1 MNTPDSTTRM
11 EAIVSLC
18 KRRGFIFPSSEIYG
32 GFSGVYDYG
41 HYGTLL
47 FNNVKQAWQKNMTQE
62 RIESFEKMFERH
74 LTEST
79 SIYDDVRKTN
89 FKLEENGLKL
99 ERMLA
104 ILEKHEA
111 EIKSLWAFP
120 LKIMAAIVA
129 VAGAS
134 SAVVSFVRWF
144 IPRIEI
150 GGPH

>member
-1 MNTPDSTTRM
+1 MDDEEFINPQKPRIWKAVEHNEKMN
-11 EAIVSLC
+11 
-18 KRRGFIFPSSEIYG
+18 EIL
-32 GFSGVYDYG
+32 
-41 HYGTLL
+41 T
-47 FNNVKQAWQKNMTQE
+47 E

-89 FKLEENGLKL
+89 SKLEENGLKL

>member
-1 MNTPDSTTRM
+1 MSDEDLSDPGKPRIWKAIEHNDKMN
-11 EAIVSLC
+11 E
-18 KRRGFIFPSSEIYG
+18 
-32 GFSGVYDYG
+32 
-41 HYGTLL
+41 LL
-47 FNNVKQAWQKNMTQE
+47 TE

-74 LTEST
+74 LVEST
-79 SIYDDVRKTN
+79 AIYDDVKRTN
-89 FKLEENGLKL
+89 SELAENGLKL

-120 LKIMAAIVA
+120 LKIMGAIIA

-134 SAVVSFVRWF
+134 SAVIAVVKWF
-144 IPRIEI
+144 IPRMEI

>member
-1 MNTPDSTTRM
+1 MSDEDLSDPGKPRIWKAIEHNDKMN
-11 EAIVSLC
+11 E
-18 KRRGFIFPSSEIYG
+18 
-32 GFSGVYDYG
+32 
-41 HYGTLL
+41 LL
-47 FNNVKQAWQKNMTQE
+47 TE

-89 FKLEENGLKL
+89 VKLEENGLKL

-111 EIKSLWAFP
+111 EIKNLWAFP
-120 LKIMAAIVA
+120 LKIVGAVIA

-134 SAVVSFVRWF
+134 SAVIAVIRWF
-144 IPRIEI
+144 IPRIQI
-150 GGPH
+150 GGPQ

>member
-1 MNTPDSTTRM
+1 MSDEDLSDPGKPRIWKAIEHNDKMN
-11 EAIVSLC
+11 E
-18 KRRGFIFPSSEIYG
+18 
-32 GFSGVYDYG
+32 
-41 HYGTLL
+41 LL
-47 FNNVKQAWQKNMTQE
+47 TE

-89 FKLEENGLKL
+89 VKLEENGLKL

-120 LKIMAAIVA
+120 LKIMGAIIA

-134 SAVVSFVRWF
+134 SAVIAIVKWFV
-144 IPRIEI
+144 PRIQV
-150 GGPH
+150 GGPQ

>member
-1 MNTPDSTTRM
+1 MSDEDLSDPGKPRIWKAIEHNDKMN
-11 EAIVSLC
+11 E
-18 KRRGFIFPSSEIYG
+18 
-32 GFSGVYDYG
+32 
-41 HYGTLL
+41 LL
-47 FNNVKQAWQKNMTQE
+47 TE

-89 FKLEENGLKL
+89 VKLEENGLKL

-120 LKIMAAIVA
+120 LKIMGAIIA

-134 SAVVSFVRWF
+134 SAVIAFVRWF
-144 IPRIEI
+144 IPRMHV
-150 GGPH
+150 GGPQ

>member
-1 MNTPDSTTRM
+1 MSDEDLSDPGKPRIWKAIEHNDKMN
-11 EAIVSLC
+11 E
-18 KRRGFIFPSSEIYG
+18 
-32 GFSGVYDYG
+32 
-41 HYGTLL
+41 LL
-47 FNNVKQAWQKNMTQE
+47 TE

-134 SAVVSFVRWF
+134 SAVIAFVRWF
-144 IPRIEI
+144 IPRIQI
-150 GGPH
+150 GGPQ

>member
-1 MNTPDSTTRM
+1 MSDEDLSDPGKPRIWKAIEYNDKMN
-11 EAIVSLC
+11 E
-18 KRRGFIFPSSEIYG
+18 
-32 GFSGVYDYG
+32 
-41 HYGTLL
+41 LL
-47 FNNVKQAWQKNMTQE
+47 TE

-74 LTEST
+74 LTESA

-99 ERMLA
+99 ERMLS

-120 LKIMAAIVA
+120 LKIMAAIIA

-134 SAVVSFVRWF
+134 SAVVAFVRWF

-150 GGPH
+150 VGPH

>member
-1 MNTPDSTTRM
+1 MSDEDLSDPGKPRIWKAIEHNDKMN
-11 EAIVSLC
+11 E
-18 KRRGFIFPSSEIYG
+18 
-32 GFSGVYDYG
+32 
-41 HYGTLL
+41 LL
-47 FNNVKQAWQKNMTQE
+47 TE

-99 ERMLA
+99 ERMLS

-134 SAVVSFVRWF
+134 SAVVAFVRWF

>member
-1 MNTPDSTTRM
+1 MSDEDLSDPGKPRIWKAIEHNDKMN
-11 EAIVSLC
+11 E
-18 KRRGFIFPSSEIYG
+18 
-32 GFSGVYDYG
+32 
-41 HYGTLL
+41 LL
-47 FNNVKQAWQKNMTQE
+47 TE
-62 RIESFEKMFERH
+62 RIESVEKMFERH

>member
-1 MNTPDSTTRM
+1 MSDEDLSDPGKPRIWKAIEHNDKMN
-11 EAIVSLC
+11 E
-18 KRRGFIFPSSEIYG
+18 
-32 GFSGVYDYG
+32 
-41 HYGTLL
+41 LL
-47 FNNVKQAWQKNMTQE
+47 TE

-134 SAVVSFVRWF
+134 SAVVAMVKWF
-144 IPRIEI
+144 IPRIQI
-150 GGPH
+150 GGPQ

>member
-1 MNTPDSTTRM
+1 MSDEDLSDPGKPRIWKAIEHNDKMN
-11 EAIVSLC
+11 E
-18 KRRGFIFPSSEIYG
+18 
-32 GFSGVYDYG
+32 
-41 HYGTLL
+41 LL
-47 FNNVKQAWQKNMTQE
+47 TE

-89 FKLEENGLKL
+89 FKLEENALKL

-134 SAVVSFVRWF
+134 TAVVSCVGWF
-144 IPRIEI
+144 IPRREI

>member
-1 MNTPDSTTRM
+1 MSDEDLSDPGKPRIWTAIEHNDKMN
-11 EAIVSLC
+11 E
-18 KRRGFIFPSSEIYG
+18 
-32 GFSGVYDYG
+32 
-41 HYGTLL
+41 LL
-47 FNNVKQAWQKNMTQE
+47 TE

>member
-1 MNTPDSTTRM
+1 MSDEDLSDPGKPRIWKAIEHNDKMN
-11 EAIVSLC
+11 E
-18 KRRGFIFPSSEIYG
+18 
-32 GFSGVYDYG
+32 
-41 HYGTLL
+41 LL
-47 FNNVKQAWQKNMTQE
+47 TE

-89 FKLEENGLKL
+89 VKLEENGLKL

-120 LKIMAAIVA
+120 LKIMGAIIA

-134 SAVVSFVRWF
+134 SAVVAMVKWF
-144 IPRIEI
+144 IPRIQI
-150 GGPH
+150 GGPQ

>member
-1 MNTPDSTTRM
+1 MSDEDLSDPGKPRIWKAIEHNDKMN
-11 EAIVSLC
+11 E
-18 KRRGFIFPSSEIYG
+18 
-32 GFSGVYDYG
+32 
-41 HYGTLL
+41 LL
-47 FNNVKQAWQKNMTQE
+47 TE

-120 LKIMAAIVA
+120 LKIMGAIIA

-134 SAVVSFVRWF
+134 SAVVAMVKWF
-144 IPRIEI
+144 IPRIQI
-150 GGPH
+150 GGPQ

>member
-1 MNTPDSTTRM
+1 MSDEDLSDPGKPRIWKAIEHNDKMN
-11 EAIVSLC
+11 E
-18 KRRGFIFPSSEIYG
+18 
-32 GFSGVYDYG
+32 
-41 HYGTLL
+41 LL
-47 FNNVKQAWQKNMTQE
+47 TE

-120 LKIMAAIVA
+120 IKIMAAIVA

>member
-1 MNTPDSTTRM
+1 MSDEDLSDPGKPRIWKAIEHNDKMN
-11 EAIVSLC
+11 E
-18 KRRGFIFPSSEIYG
+18 
-32 GFSGVYDYG
+32 
-41 HYGTLL
+41 LL
-47 FNNVKQAWQKNMTQE
+47 TE

-134 SAVVSFVRWF
+134 SAVVAFVRWF

>member
-1 MNTPDSTTRM
+1 MTDEDLSDPGKPRIWKAIEHNDKMN
-11 EAIVSLC
+11 E
-18 KRRGFIFPSSEIYG
+18 
-32 GFSGVYDYG
+32 
-41 HYGTLL
+41 LL
-47 FNNVKQAWQKNMTQE
+47 TE

>member
-1 MNTPDSTTRM
+1 MSDEDLSDPGKPRIWKAIEYNDKMN
-11 EAIVSLC
+11 E
-18 KRRGFIFPSSEIYG
+18 
-32 GFSGVYDYG
+32 
-41 HYGTLL
+41 LL
-47 FNNVKQAWQKNMTQE
+47 TE

-99 ERMLA
+99 ERMLS

-120 LKIMAAIVA
+120 LKIMAAIIA

-134 SAVVSFVRWF
+134 SAVVAFVRWF

-150 GGPH
+150 VGPH

>member
-1 MNTPDSTTRM
+1 MIWKAIEHNDKMN
-11 EAIVSLC
+11 E
-18 KRRGFIFPSSEIYG
+18 
-32 GFSGVYDYG
+32 
-41 HYGTLL
+41 LL
-47 FNNVKQAWQKNMTQE
+47 TE

-89 FKLEENGLKL
+89 SKLEENGLKL

-111 EIKSLWAFP
+111 EIKNLWAFP
-120 LKIMAAIVA
+120 LKIVGAVIA

-134 SAVVSFVRWF
+134 SAVIAVIRWF
-144 IPRIEI
+144 IPRIQI
-150 GGPH
+150 GGPQ

>member
-1 MNTPDSTTRM
+1 MSDEDLSDPGKPRIWKAIEHNDKMN
-11 EAIVSLC
+11 E
-18 KRRGFIFPSSEIYG
+18 
-32 GFSGVYDYG
+32 
-41 HYGTLL
+41 LL
-47 FNNVKQAWQKNMTQE
+47 TE

-89 FKLEENGLKL
+89 VKLEENGLKL

>member
-1 MNTPDSTTRM
+1 MTDEDLSDPGKPRIWKAIEHNDKMN
-11 EAIVSLC
+11 E
-18 KRRGFIFPSSEIYG
+18 
-32 GFSGVYDYG
+32 
-41 HYGTLL
+41 LL
-47 FNNVKQAWQKNMTQE
+47 TE
-62 RIESFEKMFERH
+62 RIESFERMFERH
-74 LTEST
+74 LAESA

-89 FKLEENGLKL
+89 SKLEENGLKL

-120 LKIMAAIVA
+120 LKIMGAIIA

-134 SAVVSFVRWF
+134 SAVIAFAKWF
-144 IPRIEI
+144 IPRMEV